1 MTKLRFYNEFENC
14 TSKFTATS
22 PGSNELN
29 NVRDK
34 PEGGQPVG
42 VLFTVWV
49 IPYLYGRVLNNN
61 KKTQNVNSVNKE
73 VMKLN
78 KLYLTMTNADVL
90 TRDKIV
96 ELENRIQEDNPH
108 VIMISEV
115 KPKNFKRTL
124 TPIEY
129 KIEGYEMVH
138 KNIEENRGRGMC
150 TYVNS
155 KLEYKEVKL
164 KTNFNEYIAIDVK
177 LNENECMLL
186 VNIYRSGSSGDE
198 NSKELN
204 NMLKEI
210 SNLKYQHTVIGGDV
224 NYKDIDWQNNMCVTS
239 ATSGD
244 FLFLEAVRDAY
255 LTPHIEVPT
264 RGRGTDKP
272 TTLDL
277 LITNDD
283 ALVEDLIVGAP
294 VGKSDH
300 AVISVNIVCDLEMKP
315 ISKKRFMYDK
325 ANYDDMRKVLDI
337 NWEEN
342 LKSCGDDVNKM
353 WAMFKSK
360 MKEAEELITS
370 KVVTINGKNKKYK
383 TPLDRK
389 SLAKIKRKNRLW
401 DRYCKTSSGQAYLEY
416 CRTRNQV

>member
-1 MTKLRFYNEFENC
+1 M
-14 TSKFTATS
+14 
-22 PGSNELN
+22 
-29 NVRDK
+29 
-34 PEGGQPVG
+34 
-42 VLFTVWV
+42 
-49 IPYLYGRVLNNN
+49 
-61 KKTQNVNSVNKE
+61 
-73 VMKLN
+73 
-78 KLYLTMTNADVL
+78 
-90 TRDKIV
+90 KIV

-129 KIEGYEMVH
+129 NIEGYEMVH

-164 KTNFNEYIAIDVK
+164 KTNFNEYIAIGVK

-224 NYKDIDWQNNMCVTS
+224 NYKDIDWQNNMCVAS

-255 LTPHIEVPT
+255 LTQHIEVPT

-294 VGKSDH
+294 VVKSDH
-300 AVISVNIVCDLEMKP
+300 ALISVNIVCDLEMKP
-315 ISKKRFMYDK
+315 IFKKRFMYDK
-325 ANYDDMRKVLDI
+325 AMMIWGRFLT
-337 NWEEN
+337 
-342 LKSCGDDVNKM
+342 L
-353 WAMFKSK
+353 
-360 MKEAEELITS
+360 
-370 KVVTINGKNKKYK
+370 NGK
-383 TPLDRK
+383 
-389 SLAKIKRKNRLW
+389 KI
-401 DRYCKTSSGQAYLEY
+401 
-416 CRTRNQV
+416 

>member
-1 MTKLRFYNEFENC
+1 M
-14 TSKFTATS
+14 
-22 PGSNELN
+22 
-29 NVRDK
+29 
-34 PEGGQPVG
+34 
-42 VLFTVWV
+42 
-49 IPYLYGRVLNNN
+49 
-61 KKTQNVNSVNKE
+61 E

-78 KLYLTMTNADVL
+78 KLYLMMTNADVL

-224 NYKDIDWQNNMCVTS
+224 NYKDIDWQNNMCVAS

-255 LTPHIEVPT
+255 LTQHIEVPT

-353 WAMFKSK
+353 WAIFKSK
-360 MKEAEELITS
+360 MKEAEELIPS

-383 TPLDRK
+383 TPLDREK
-389 SLAKIKRKNRLW
+389 PCQDQKEEPPMGPIL
-401 DRYCKTSSGQAYLEY
+401 
-416 CRTRNQV
+416 